1 VHPAIFILLF
11 VLGFI
16 LLLFLFEWVRSHFV
30 EILKK
35 VKNRSSVEN
44 VSVTS
49 KEKGLLPPQFHNVTA
64 SAAPVV
70 LAIYNSVKR
79 YKDLYMTNLNK
90 RYYFTARSKRYE
102 LRIILT
108 VERKRQHFLHV
119 ELEGK
124 HPHDFRLENFGSSPK
139 FARKNSEITKEEVEP
154 FINALSFFN
163 NVEAKPDILSA
174 ETIVHSNDSM
184 ENWPQALSA
193 FIRLSRYLMDSTV
206 RKELLDAIDVLCPYC
221 RGEFSEKDNIVS
233 CSECKTRHHTECWEE
248 VGRCAVFGCRSKS
261 EIVITLN

>member
-1 VHPAIFILLF
+1 LNGI
-11 VLGFI
+11 
-16 LLLFLFEWVRSHFV
+16 RSHLT
-30 EILKK
+30 EIIKK
-35 VKNRSSVEN
+35 VKNRSSDEN
-44 VSVTS
+44 ISVTS
-49 KEKGLLPPQFHNVTA
+49 KEKELLPPQFHNVRP

-102 LRIILT
+102 LRIMLKL
-108 VERKRQHFLHV
+108 VRNRQHLLHV

-124 HPHDFRLENFGSSPK
+124 HPHDFRLENFDSSPK
-139 FARKNSEITKEEVEP
+139 FARKKSEISNDEIEP
-154 FINALSFFN
+154 FISSLSFFN

-184 ENWPQALSA
+184 ESWPQSLSA
-193 FIRLSRYLMDSTV
+193 FIRLGRYLMDSAV
-206 RKELLDAIDVLCPYC
+206 RKEILNTIDVLCPYC
-221 RGEFSEKDNIVS
+221 RGEFNERDNTVS

-248 VGRCAVFGCRSKS
+248 VGRCAVFGCRSKT
-261 EIVITLN
+261 EIVITMN